1 MITLPMIAMN
11 VQKIFESPQQTTSHV
26 TERNNNNINSNNNN
40 NNFQNNL
47 QP

>member
-1 MITLPMIAMN
+1 MFLGCVVVN
-11 VQKIFESPQQTTSHV
+11 LGFKIYQNGHSCPHV